1 MIIKDKRTKDGE
13 TIDRDGIK
21 DGKIIKVIDKIKM
34 ASLVEMG
41 ITKTAIIGIITTKIM
56 EIGKEGIWSVS
67 IVKKKDIKGMIV
79 NYGSNI

>member
-56 EIGKEGIWSVS
+56 EIGKEGI
-67 IVKKKDIKGMIV
+67 
-79 NYGSNI
+79 